1 MHRCW
6 LSAMLICRFKCP
18 SIKMFFSIKDL
29 IEKVLSKRKNP
40 AGENA
45 ESSSTPKEHESIAEV
60 LRHAKANFEAKWR
73 QTVASSMRLSDLEIC
88 KTLGYGKF
96 GRVMLVRLMREPSDY
111 AAMKVMN
118 KRVVLSKS
126 TISCVLF
133 EKKILQATS
142 FPFLVRYINHFK
154 DNANLY
160 LVLEYVPGGDMF
172 THLRRA
178 YRFDDVLTRFYIA
191 QIALSLEYLHHLGIV
206 HRDLKPENVMIG
218 VDGFLKIA
226 DFGLAKPIG
235 VRGKTSTK
243 CGTKVYMAPELL
255 AMRRVYYSFSVD
267 WWALG
272 VMTYE
277 MTVGRTPFE
286 ASHPMELLYKINRKQ
301 IRYPIYMHENTVKL
315 VHGLLE
321 PDLKYRLIGTA
332 EVKAH
337 PFFQTTNWLQLYY
350 KKVQPPF
357 VPVVRSPRDTNNF
370 DPITEE
376 PLEEWTKDVFATEF
390 EDF

>member
-1 MHRCW
+1 
-6 LSAMLICRFKCP
+6 MLV
-18 SIKMFFSIKDL
+18 SIKDL
-29 IEKVLSKRKNP
+29 IEKVLRKRKD
-40 AGENA
+40 ENA
-45 ESSSTPKEHESIAEV
+45 DPTTPPPPPREYESMAEV
-60 LRHAKANFEAKWR
+60 LRNGKAEFEDKWKR
-73 QTVASSMRLSDLEIC
+73 PIASSMRLSDLEIC
-88 KTLGYGKF
+88 KTLGHGKF
-96 GRVMLVRLMREPSDY
+96 GRVMLVRLLRQPNDY

-118 KRVVLSKS
+118 KRVILSKS
-126 TISCVLF
+126 TVACVLF
-133 EKKILQATS
+133 EKKILQATN
-142 FPFLVRYINHFK
+142 FPFLVRYHNHFK

-178 YRFDDVLTRFYIA
+178 YRFDDASTRFYVA

-206 HRDLKPENVMIG
+206 HRDLKPENVMIM

-226 DFGLAKPIG
+226 DFGLAKRIG

-243 CGTKVYMAPELL
+243 CGTRVYMAPELL
-255 AMRRVYYSFSVD
+255 AMRRVHYSFSVD

-277 MTVGRTPFE
+277 MTVGRMPFE

-301 IRYPIYMHENTVKL
+301 IRYPAYMHENTVKL

-321 PDLKYRLIGTA
+321 PNLKYRLVSTQ
-332 EVKAH
+332 EVKSH
-337 PFFQTTNWLQLYY
+337 PYFQTTNWLQLYY

-357 VPVVRSPRDTNNF
+357 VPVVRSARDTTNF
-370 DPITEE
+370 DTIAEE
-376 PLEEWTKDVFATEF
+376 PIEEWAEDVFAEEF
-390 EDF
+390 ENF